1 MNTHE
6 MQKILIDSIEN
17 VVVANIKKINTTN
30 STIGIIKEVPLG
42 YDAVVE
48 INEERFECLLPE
60 NLHSWIQKGDIVIV
74 QDLYNDGRKL
84 VVTGKVG
91 ETQESPSL
99 VFYDEDSEKI
109 ISGVDGA
116 FDNDGNFLDIK
127 ESILE

>member
-17 VVVANIKKINTTN
+17 VVQANIKKINTTN
-30 STIGIIKEVPLG
+30 STIGIVKEIPLG
-42 YDAVVE
+42 YDTVVE
-48 INEERFECLLPE
+48 INEERFECLMPE
-60 NLHSWIQKGDIVIV
+60 HMHSWIQKGDIVIV

-99 VFYDEDSEKI
+99 VFYDEEQERI

-116 FDNDGNFLDIK
+116 FEGEDFLDTR